1 MAPRWADMAPR
12 CVKIVSKRPQ
22 IAPPTRQKTCK
33 SDGGLFVFRLSLFFQ
48 RSRPRSQKSR
58 QEASPKG
65 VKLAILRFKFA
76 ILAPSWRQV
85 GHLSAILPPTWPIL
99 APRWAP
105 RGSQQGLL
113 LRAFLRA
120 PRETPKKREKSSL
133 PRPCVT
139 EAS

>member
-1 MAPRWADMAPR
+1 MAPR
-12 CVKIVSKRPQ
+12 CAKMASKRPH
-22 IAPPTRQKTCK
+22 IGAPTPPKTSK

-58 QEASPKG
+58 QEAPPKG
-65 VKLAILRFKFA
+65 VKLAILRLKFA

-105 RGSQQGLL
+105 RASQKGLL
-113 LRAFLRA
+113 LEAFCEYRGRPQKNTKKVPKRSEKPLKN
-120 PRETPKKREKSSL
+120 TPKMKPNL
-133 PRPCVT
+133 
-139 EAS
+139 